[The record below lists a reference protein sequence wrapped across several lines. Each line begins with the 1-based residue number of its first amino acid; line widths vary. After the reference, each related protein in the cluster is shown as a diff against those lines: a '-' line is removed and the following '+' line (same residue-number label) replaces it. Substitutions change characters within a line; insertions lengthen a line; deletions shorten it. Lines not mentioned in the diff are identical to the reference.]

1 MESQRSAHW
10 RRRTSLGGLTLLIF
24 TLALGILAAPPGT
37 GAQQAGKVYRIG
49 WLSLAFP
56 NRCGRGT
63 RTRGRGPGTP

>member
-24 TLALGILAAPPGT
+24 TLALGILPAPPGA

-49 WLSLAFP
+49 WLSPGFP
-56 NRCGRGT
+56 TDAGAACAREAVA
-63 RTRGRGPGTP
+63 